1 MITGMTSKPKR
12 ERAEVHGRSLAP
24 AIGILF
30 GALLVVPWNYTY
42 AAEPVA
48 VSAGLTLGDL
58 AVLLHREA
66 SATADFHELQYRRV
80 LKAPLERSGEL
91 HFEPPATFEK
101 RVRLPVSETY
111 RIEGETLSMSL
122 PDRATRQISLRN
134 QPLLGGLLLS
144 FKAVIGGQLDSLGA
158 SFTATV
164 GGTPDAWTLDLRPTQ
179 PDVAKYIDVIRVSGR
194 RSDPLRFEVVER
206 SGDRTVT
213 DIVPR

>member
-1 MITGMTSKPKR
+1 MTSTP
-12 ERAEVHGRSLAP
+12 ERKQTDARRCGHVAPIGVLVAVLLAMP
-24 AIGILF
+24 AGNSF
-30 GALLVVPWNYTY
+30 
-42 AAEPVA
+42 AAEPAVATAGLA
-48 VSAGLTLGDL
+48 VSDL
-58 AVLLHREA
+58 AQLLRREA
-66 SATADFHELQYRRV
+66 PATANFHELQYRRV

-144 FKAVIGGQLDSLGA
+144 FKAVIGGQLDSLGN
-158 SFTATV
+158 SFSSTV
-164 GGTPDAWTLDLRPTQ
+164 GGTAEQWTLDLRPLQ
-179 PDVAKYIDVIRVSGR
+179 PDVAKYIDVIHVSGR
-194 RSDPLRFEVVER
+194 RSEPLRFEVVER

-213 DIVPR
+213 DIEPR

>member
-1 MITGMTSKPKR
+1 MTSKPER
-12 ERAEVHGRSLAP
+12 QRAEPYRRGLVP
-24 AIGILF
+24 AIGVLIGTLLGVPSDTTNAAAPEAVSTDF
-30 GALLVVPWNYTY
+30 TLGALSL
-42 AAEPVA
+42 
-48 VSAGLTLGDL
+48 
-58 AVLLHREA
+58 LLHRET

-80 LKAPLERSGEL
+80 LKTPLERSGEL

-144 FKAVIGGQLDSLGA
+144 FKAVIGGQLDSLGT

-179 PDVAKYIDVIRVSGR
+179 ADVARYVDAIRVSGR
-194 RSDPLRFEVVER
+194 RSDPLRFEVIER

>member
-1 MITGMTSKPKR
+1 MSTLVRM
-12 ERAEVHGRSLAP
+12 RADALRCGLLP
-24 AIGILF
+24 AI
-30 GALLVVPWNYTY
+30 ALLAGTLVVLPASNPR
-42 AAEPVA
+42 AAESPVP
-48 VSAGLTLGDL
+48 VTAGFSLSDL
-58 AVLLHREA
+58 ALLLHRDA
-66 SATADFHELQYRRV
+66 PATADFHELQYRRV

-144 FKAVIGGQLDSLGA
+144 FKAIIGGQLDSLA
-158 SFTATV
+158 SSFSTSVAGTAEQ
-164 GGTPDAWTLDLRPTQ
+164 WTLDLRPLQ
-179 PDVAKYIDVIRVSGR
+179 PDVAKYIDVIHVSGR
-194 RSDPLRFEVVER
+194 RSEPLRFEVVER

-213 DIVPR
+213 DIEPR